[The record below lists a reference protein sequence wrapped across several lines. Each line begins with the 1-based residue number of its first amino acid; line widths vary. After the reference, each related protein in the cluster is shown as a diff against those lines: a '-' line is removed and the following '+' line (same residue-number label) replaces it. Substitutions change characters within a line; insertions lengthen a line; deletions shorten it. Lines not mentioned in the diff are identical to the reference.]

1 MDKLMHIDSY
11 KIWSYDYD
19 YKNGK
24 RSKTTSIKQH
34 LVSEECIDSKSLI
47 NLLSDLDVAWHNVYD
62 KKIKVEI
69 TFEPHEGE

>member
-1 MDKLMHIDSY
+1 MHIDEY

-24 RSKTTSIKQH
+24 KSKTTVIKKH
-34 LVSEECIDSKSLI
+34 LISEECIDSKSLI

-62 KKIKVEI
+62 KKIKVEV
-69 TFEPHEGE
+69 TFEPHERE

>member
-1 MDKLMHIDSY
+1 MDKLMHIDEY

-24 RSKTTSIKQH
+24 KSKTTVIKKH
-34 LVSEECIDSKSLI
+34 LISEECIDSKSLI

>member
-1 MDKLMHIDSY
+1 MHIDEY

-24 RSKTTSIKQH
+24 KSKTTVIKKH
-34 LVSEECIDSKSLI
+34 LISEECIDSKSLI

-62 KKIKVEI
+62 KKIKIEV

>member
-1 MDKLMHIDSY
+1 MHIDEY

-24 RSKTTSIKQH
+24 KSKTTVIKKH
-34 LVSEECIDSKSLI
+34 LISEECIDSKSLI

-62 KKIKVEI
+62 KKIKVEV

>member
-1 MDKLMHIDSY
+1 MHIDEY

-24 RSKTTSIKQH
+24 KSKTTVIKKH
-34 LVSEECIDSKSLI
+34 LISEECIDSKSLI